1 MPPLPTLPTQPT
13 QHMGPSGPGFQE
25 RRLYETAQPGGELGF
40 LSGLILGIKPPNIVK
55 VSKQNSF
62 LVFKM
67 IIITMTMV
75 LTFLQIIGSIL
86 KFQEVGRNWG
96 CYRLRRC
103 PNSGCWKINR
113 QPFQRQRLSTRGHV
127 MYHLFSHTVA
137 QADEHRSHHFQS
149 ALWLVVLTVSIKV

>member
-1 MPPLPTLPTQPT
+1 MGNRCDSMPPLPTLPTQPT

-75 LTFLQIIGSIL
+75 LTFLQIIGSQNGHSHL
-86 KFQEVGRNWG
+86 LSPGPGMLSSTVLGTEWM
-96 CYRLRRC
+96 LEWT
-103 PNSGCWKINR
+103 NSVPAPGDSACVPPLPKG
-113 QPFQRQRLSTRGHV
+113 PLSISTIMV
-127 MYHLFSHTVA
+127 FS
-137 QADEHRSHHFQS
+137 
-149 ALWLVVLTVSIKV
+149 